1 VLRHTAKDDNIVPPV
16 TSASTDGII
25 PRVAGS
31 FAIVVGAMALTGW
44 VLDSEV
50 LKGAGGAITM
60 KANAAVGLLAC
71 GLSLRLI
78 VGSGRARL
86 WLALACAVV
95 AGTIGIL
102 TLSEHI
108 VGWNLGID
116 ELLFIEAPGALATAS
131 PGRMGLNGSAS
142 LALAAVALL
151 SLRRR
156 PAIAQRLAFA
166 MTIIATVAIVGYWY
180 GAQELYGIARFTGI
194 AWPTAF
200 ALLILSFGILMA
212 RPDARP
218 IAAILGDGP
227 GGVMARRL
235 LIPTVVVSL
244 ALGYARVLGQQLD
257 LFDTGLGTALFVV
270 SVLVLLTTLIWRTA
284 ITLDDIHLARE
295 AARRERDELL
305 VRESHAR
312 ENAER
317 ANQLK
322 DEFLAALSHELRTPL
337 NAVLGWIDMLR
348 SDVVAPE
355 RRTHAA
361 EVVAR
366 NGKLLARLI
375 EDLLDVSRMGTGQMI
390 LNVHTVDMN
399 AVTARAIE
407 SIEATAKEKGV
418 RLSAHLHETG
428 LMVSGDPE
436 RLQQVLGNLLGN
448 AVKFTS
454 SGGLIDVTARPV
466 ENGVQVVVCDSGQ
479 GIRPEFLPH
488 VFERFRKGD
497 TTPTAEH
504 GGLGLGLSIVR
515 ELAELHGGSVSASS
529 DGDGRGATFS
539 LFLPSLDEL
548 SREPDVL
555 AFSASGESAGHVP
568 FRMR

>member
-1 VLRHTAKDDNIVPPV
+1 
-16 TSASTDGII
+16 
-25 PRVAGS
+25 
-31 FAIVVGAMALTGW
+31 MALAGW
-44 VLDSEV
+44 TLDNEV

-60 KANAAVGLLAC
+60 KANAAVGLFAS

-78 VGSGRARL
+78 VGRGRVRL

-95 AGTIGIL
+95 AGAIGML
-102 TLSEHI
+102 TLSEHL

-131 PGRMGLNGSAS
+131 PGRMGLNGSVSLSLAS
-142 LALAAVALL
+142 LALLL
-151 SLRRR
+151 LRWR
-156 PAIAQRLAFA
+156 PAASQQLAFA

-200 ALLILSFGILMA
+200 ALLVLSFGILMA

-235 LIPTVVVSL
+235 LIPAVVVSL
-244 ALGYARVLGQQLD
+244 ALGYARVQGQQLG

-284 ITLDDIHLARE
+284 LTLDDIHLARE
-295 AARRERDELL
+295 AARHERDELL
-305 VRESHAR
+305 VRESNAR
-312 ENAER
+312 ETAER

-375 EDLLDVSRMGTGQMI
+375 EDLLDISRMATGQLI
-390 LNVHTVDMN
+390 LNLHAVDMN

-407 SIEATAKEKGV
+407 SIEASAKAKGV
-418 RLSAHLHETG
+418 RLSAHFHEAG

-436 RLQQVLGNLLGN
+436 RLQQVLGNLLAN

-454 SGGLIDVTARPV
+454 PGGSIDVTARPV
-466 ENGVQVVVCDSGQ
+466 ESGVEVVVRDSGQ

-497 TTPTAEH
+497 TTTTAEH

-515 ELAELHGGSVSASS
+515 ELTELHGGSVKASS

-539 LFLPSLDEL
+539 VFLPSLDER
-548 SREPDVL
+548 SREFYAP
-555 AFSASGESAGHVP
+555 AFSASEETAGHVP
-568 FRMR
+568 SHMR

>member
-1 VLRHTAKDDNIVPPV
+1 
-16 TSASTDGII
+16 
-25 PRVAGS
+25 
-31 FAIVVGAMALTGW
+31 MALAGW
-44 VLDSEV
+44 ILDNEI

-78 VGSGRARL
+78 VGPGRVRL
-86 WLALACAVV
+86 CLAVACAAV
-95 AGTIGIL
+95 AGAIGIL

-108 VGWNLGID
+108 IGWDLGID

-131 PGRMGLNGSAS
+131 PGRMGLNGSVS
-142 LALAAVALL
+142 LTLAAVALL

-166 MTIIATVAIVGYWY
+166 ITIIATVAIVGYWY

-200 ALLILSFGILMA
+200 ALLVLGFGILMA

-218 IAAILGDGP
+218 IAAFLGDGP

-235 LIPTVVVSL
+235 LIPAVMVSL
-244 ALGYARVLGQQLD
+244 GLGYARVLGQQFA
-257 LFDTGLGTALFVV
+257 LFDTGLGTALIVV
-270 SVLVLLTTLIWRTA
+270 GVLVLMTTLIWRTA
-284 ITLDDIHLARE
+284 IILDDIHLARE

-348 SDVVAPE
+348 SEVVAPE

-375 EDLLDVSRMGTGQMI
+375 EDLLDVSRMATGQMI
-390 LNVHTVDMN
+390 LNLHAVDMN

-407 SIEATAKEKGV
+407 SIEASAKGKGV
-418 RLSAHLHETG
+418 RLSARLHETD

-448 AVKFTS
+448 AVKFTA
-454 SGGLIDVTARPV
+454 SGGSIDVTARPV
-466 ENGVQVVVCDSGQ
+466 ENGVEVVVRDSGQ

-497 TTPTAEH
+497 TTTTAEH
-504 GGLGLGLSIVR
+504 GGLGLGLAIVR
-515 ELAELHGGSVSASS
+515 ELTLLHGGSVNASS
-529 DGDGRGATFS
+529 DGVGRGATFA
-539 LFLPSLDEL
+539 LFLPALDETSGEL
-548 SREPDVL
+548 YAPV
-555 AFSASGESAGHVP
+555 FSASGESAGHEP
-568 FRMR
+568 SRMR